1 MVATGQM
8 VLVVDDND
16 TVLHVAQG
24 MLLHAG
30 YSVMAVPGPHA
41 ALEKVRGF
49 QGDIHLPL

>member
-1 MVATGQM
+1 MAATGQM

-16 TVLHVAQG
+16 AVLHLVEG
-24 MLLHAG
+24 MLQHGG